1 MAITSTELKK
11 QILASKISHVRSL
24 NLEKALEYDLNSF
37 FKSLKEKVI
46 HELKEYWPDNDGV
59 LLQGQLDL
67 ILAPIFESQQEYY
80 NILRE
85 YNIKEYDSGY
95 KQGRRLVN
103 LARKPLS
110 SFKSESNTIKVNKL
124 ANLKVDK
131 DELFGTNDWTQQ
143 KLLDQSFTASEN
155 TMNRVD
161 SDINKIISDGYK
173 SGHGINK
180 VAANIE
186 NRFQQ
191 LQTWESKR
199 IARTEIHNAHQ
210 MGIMNIY
217 QEMGV
222 QYTQW
227 TSAHDSRVR
236 GHKPK
241 DKANHIIM
249 DGEIIPLG
257 GTYSNGLQYPGDTKG
272 PIHEWINCRCGNV
285 PYIIPDGYIA
295 PPGMA
300 QFHEKDLIP
309 TLDNWNQDELIE
321 LANQE
326 VKSLPSEGEIIE
338 ELRKS
343 DFDIYRLP
351 PNEREYYHKLKKNHD
366 ILKEALETKN
376 YNKLDQL
383 DHSAATMIESKES
396 VKELGE
402 DFLELA
408 KEELDD
414 YALDIS
420 EYEKIIKD
428 KNIKVTIEPKLLK
441 GGWKNDALKDNYHC
455 YNPETKQ
462 FEPFNTDE
470 KFIKYHF
477 KKENLT
483 IYESADMDHSRV
495 IHVYENYKKLPKKLQ
510 NTNEIVLSSQN
521 PISKIDPTVTYG
533 GYVKKGEGTRIIEFK
548 KTLNE
553 TIDTIVHEAT
563 HNLEKDQL
571 YYISNSKEY
580 VLAFKKDQK
589 RLLAQGKRLKETYV
603 TEYSYG
609 FTEAAL
615 ESNSP
620 ANRAYGHRIYSED
633 LAESMKKYLRNKKS
647 FAEDYPEKAKVLEK
661 VLNDGFKP
669 KTTTPYKK
677 WWDIESERFKLTPK
691 EVKRNQELKWK
702 QTDLA
707 LNGKKLSS
715 KELKELEFYED
726 KTTFDYLY
734 NKKIDGELLDKSEE
748 KAFNAIRKKWKK
760 KLKIPNEILSEEIPL
775 KEGKYFNKKDI
786 SEYKKLKSL
795 EIEGKLKGFKNRK
808 KLELLEN
815 QKEFDSLDKKL
826 VKNGKLSHE
835 DAIRYKKLNN
845 NPKLKKKF
853 NLSKIEDTLKLEGK
867 TKKKNIFDDIPRRE
881 KSKWDKN
888 VDEIKETKHSTI
900 NNKKYVNRT
909 NESQEAI
916 DEMVERQKLN
926 AHNKEL
932 ARTWSGDA
940 NISMNQYLNGEEIDL
955 EYGEF
960 SSVNKLKESTDELID
975 LIDNMPE
982 EKCIQEDTLF
992 FRGTRD
998 DKVDLTMFIPDGKTR
1013 KLKTLTSTSYNVDTA
1028 SDFAEYTD
1036 IDGSQG
1042 WILKI
1047 HAPKGTK
1054 GVALNDDI
1062 STAPGECEYLLS
1074 PNQKYITHNVDE
1086 ENKII
1091 EIELVS

>member
-1 MAITSTELKK
+1 MTQK
-11 QILASKISHVRSL
+11 QITQVKRELLAAQVSYKRSEYNEKSLYADLHNFFL
-24 NLEKALEYDLNSF
+24 NLKLNV
-37 FKSLKEKVI
+37 LKEL
-46 HELKEYWPDNDGV
+46 EEYYNPDFMF
-59 LLQGQLDL
+59 QGQVDL
-67 ILAPIFESQQEYY
+67 ILAPIFESQRQYY
-80 NILRE
+80 KIILKH
-85 YNIKEYDSGY
+85 IKKEYRFGAAEG
-95 KQGRRLVN
+95 KKLVQN
-103 LARKPLS
+103 ARKKTNLINKGIKADKSQKIPMS
-110 SFKSESNTIKVNKL
+110 SIIK
-124 ANLKVDK
+124 K
-131 DELFGTNDWTQQ
+131 DELFATSEFARE
-143 KLLDQSFTASEN
+143 KLYTQSFTASEN

-161 SDINKIISDGYK
+161 KQINQIIGDGYK
-173 SGHGINK
+173 EGWGINK
-180 VAANIE
+180 VANDITSK
-186 NRFQQ
+186 FGQ
-191 LQTWESKR
+191 LSDWESRR
-199 IARTEIHNAHQ
+199 IARTEIHNAHN
-210 MGIMNIY
+210 MGIMNTY
-217 QEMGV
+217 TEMGV
-222 QYTQW
+222 EYTQW
-227 TSAHDSRVR
+227 IAAHDSRTR
-236 GHKPK
+236 DSHR
-241 DKANHIIM
+241 DIN
-249 DGEIIPLG
+249 GEIIPMG
-257 GTYSNGLQYPGDTKG
+257 GTYSNGLRYPGDTTG
-272 PIHEWINCRCGNV
+272 PLKEWINCRCSNA
-285 PYIIPDGYIA
+285 PFIIPDGYIA
-295 PPGMA
+295 PPGKA
-300 QFHEKDLIP
+300 QFREDELIQ
-309 TLDNWNQDELIE
+309 TLDYWNQDEIIAQATTE
-321 LANQE
+321 AKQISKGE
-326 VKSLPSEGEIIE
+326 VLEEIIRSKE
-338 ELRKS
+338 
-343 DFDIYRLP
+343 FDIYRLP
-351 PNEREYYHKLKKNHD
+351 PGQRDDYLKLKKNHD

-376 YNKLDQL
+376 YSKLDEL
-383 DHSAATMIESKES
+383 DSSAATMIESKNT
-396 VKELGE
+396 VKELGD
-402 DFLELA
+402 DFLDYA
-408 KEELDD
+408 KEELED
-414 YALDIS
+414 YAQDIKD
-420 EYEKIIKD
+420 YEKIIKD
-428 KNIKVTIEPKLLK
+428 KNIVVTIEPKTIK
-441 GGWKNDALKDNYHC
+441 GGWKNDALKDNYRC
-455 YNPETKQ
+455 YNSKTKKY
-462 FEPFNTDE
+462 EPFNTDE

-483 IYESADMDHSRV
+483 IYESVDMPNSRV
-495 IHVYENYKKLPKKLQ
+495 THVYENYKKLPKKLQ

-533 GYVKKGEGTRIIEFK
+533 GYVKQGEGTRIVEFK
-548 KTLNE
+548 KTVTE
-553 TIDTIVHEAT
+553 TMDTIVHEAT

-589 RLLAQGKRLKETYV
+589 RLLNKGFELKETYV

-615 ESNSP
+615 ETGS
-620 ANRAYGHRIYSED
+620 AARRYYGHRTYSED
-633 LAESMKKYLRNKKS
+633 LAESMKKYLRNKKD
-647 FAEDYPEKAKVLEK
+647 FVEKWPEKAKVLEK
-661 VLNDGFKP
+661 ILNGKFKP

-677 WWDIESERFKLTPK
+677 WYDIESDRFKLTQK
-691 EVKRNQELKWK
+691 EFDRQRELNIK
-702 QTDLA
+702 QN
-707 LNGKKLSS
+707 NGGKLSS
-715 KELKELEFYED
+715 KELKELEFYKD
-726 KTTFDYLY
+726 KNTFDYLY
-734 NKKIDGELLDKSEE
+734 NKKINGELLDKAEE
-748 KAFNAIRKKWKK
+748 KAFYDISKKWNK
-760 KLKIPNEILSEEIPL
+760 KLKITDEILSEEISI

-815 QKEFDSLDKKL
+815 QKEFDALNKKL
-826 VKNGKLSHE
+826 VNKGKLSHK
-835 DAIRYKKLNN
+835 DAVRYKELNN
-845 NPKLKKKF
+845 NPKIKKKF

-867 TKKKNIFDDIPRRE
+867 IKRKNIFDDIPRRK

-900 NNKKYVNRT
+900 NNKKYINRT

-940 NISMNQYLNGEEIDL
+940 NISMNQYLNGEEINL
-955 EYGEF
+955 EYGDF

-992 FRGTRD
+992 FRGTHD
-998 DKVDLTMFIPDGKTR
+998 DRIDLAMFIPDGKTR

-1074 PNQKYITHNVDE
+1074 PNQKYLTHNVDE